1 MIRSYKI
8 LVKGKVQGVN
18 YRYNA
23 QAAAHRNN
31 LTGYVMNTHDGH
43 VFINA
48 EGEDEKLQKFIEWCN
63 TGPRDADVTEVNA
76 EEQEVQ
82 GYKTFEIKR

>member
-23 QAAAHRNN
+23 QAAAHKYD

-48 EGEDEKLQKFIEWCN
+48 EGREENLQRFIEWCN
-63 TGPRDADVTEVNA
+63 TGPTKAEVTEVNA
-76 EEQEVQ
+76 EEQEVV
-82 GYKTFEIKR
+82 GYTTFEIKR

>member
-23 QAAAHRNN
+23 QAAAHRND
-31 LTGYVMNTHDGH
+31 LTGFVMNTHDGNVLLH
-43 VFINA
+43 A
-48 EGEDEKLQKFIEWCN
+48 EGEEDRLQKFIEWCN
-63 TGPRDADVTEVNA
+63 TGPRDADVTEVKA
-76 EEQEVQ
+76 EEQEVA
-82 GYKTFEIKR
+82 GYRTFEIKR

>member
-23 QAAAHRNN
+23 QAQAHKLD

-43 VFINA
+43 VFIHA
-48 EGEDEKLQKFIEWCN
+48 EGKEENIQKFIEWCN
-63 TGPRDADVTEVNA
+63 TGPRAAEVS
-76 EEQEVQ
+76 EVQ
-82 GYKTFEIKR
+82 SDEQDVVGYTTFEIRR